1 MPKIVS
7 LFNSQEELGLAIE
20 ELAQADLGDIETE
33 VIDNLEDQA
42 NQFLGA
48 PTTSVN
54 PAVITPTPVIITTS
68 HKDNLIDRI
77 GVDEE
82 EADFLAQGL
91 KSGASLLVVEV
102 EEKYLGKATEILR
115 QHQGQLFET

>member
-1 MPKIVS
+1 MPKIVG

-54 PAVITPTPVIITTS
+54 PAVITPAPVIITTS
-68 HKDNLIDRI
+68 HTDNLIDRI

>member
-54 PAVITPTPVIITTS
+54 PAVITPAPVIITTS

-91 KSGASLLVVEV
+91 RSGASLLVVEV

>member
-1 MPKIVS
+1 MPKIVG

-42 NQFLGA
+42 NQFVGA

-54 PAVITPTPVIITTS
+54 PAVITPAPVIITTS

>member
-1 MPKIVS
+1 MPKIVG

-20 ELAQADLGDIETE
+20 ELAQADLDDIETE

-42 NQFLGA
+42 NQFVGA

-54 PAVITPTPVIITTS
+54 PAVITPAPVIITTS

-91 KSGASLLVVEV
+91 QGGASLLVVEV
-102 EEKYLGKATEILR
+102 EEKHLGKAAEILR